1 MPKAF
6 PATLLDFQRMFPDEE
21 ACLQYLYELRWP
33 GGFVC
38 PSCGTAGDPYRFENR
53 AKVLRCRSCRED
65 ASLTA
70 GTVLDRTHTPLQVWF
85 WAAYLVTSQTPGMSA
100 LQFQRQL
107 GIATYETAFQILH
120 KLRAAMVRPSRDKIG
135 GKYRVEVDE
144 TEVGRHTV
152 GEGRGV
158 HHMAT
163 VVGAVEVRRGDPE
176 KMMRKRQRQKQDNG
190 RPVRGEIYAGRL
202 RVRHVTDRS
211 SITLT
216 GFVADNVA
224 TGTTI
229 ATDGWQG
236 YNGLKNLGYG
246 HEAVV
251 LGGDPAL
258 AQAALPMIHLVFSN
272 LKAWILGTHHGVSD
286 QHLQAYLN
294 EYVFRFNRRF
304 YPMGMFNSVLG
315 IAAAVKGPTYVQLYR
330 GKWTHPNG

>member
-1 MPKAF
+1 
-6 PATLLDFQRMFPDEE
+6 MFSDEE

-33 GGFVC
+33 AGFIC
-38 PSCGTAGDPYRFENR
+38 PACSTAGEPYRFGNR
-53 AKVLRCRSCRED
+53 PKVLRCRSCQGN
-65 ASLTA
+65 ASITA

-100 LQFQRQL
+100 PQFQRQL

-120 KLRAAMVRPSRDKIG
+120 KLRAAMVRPARDKIG
-135 GKYRVEVDE
+135 GEYPVEVDE
-144 TEVGRHTV
+144 TDVGGHTV

-176 KMMRKRQRQKQDNG
+176 EVKRKRQRQKHDKG
-190 RPVRGEIYAGRL
+190 RPVRGETYAGRL
-202 RVRHVTDRS
+202 RLRHVPNRGGL
-211 SITLT
+211 TLT

-224 TGTTI
+224 VGSDI
-229 ATDGWQG
+229 VTDGWQG
-236 YNGLKNLGYG
+236 YHGLKNLGYT
-246 HEAVV
+246 HESVV
-251 LGGDPAL
+251 LGGDPEL
-258 AQAALPMIHLVFSN
+258 AEAALPMIHLVFSN
-272 LKAWILGTHHGVSD
+272 LKTWILDTHHGVSH

-315 IAAAVKGPTYVQLYR
+315 IAATVKGPTYVELYGR
-330 GKWTHPNG
+330 KWTHPKG

>member
-38 PSCGTAGDPYRFENR
+38 PSCGTA
-53 AKVLRCRSCRED
+53 
-65 ASLTA
+65 
-70 GTVLDRTHTPLQVWF
+70 
-85 WAAYLVTSQTPGMSA
+85 
-100 LQFQRQL
+100 
-107 GIATYETAFQILH
+107 
-120 KLRAAMVRPSRDKIG
+120 
-135 GKYRVEVDE
+135 
-144 TEVGRHTV
+144 
-152 GEGRGV
+152 
-158 HHMAT
+158 
-163 VVGAVEVRRGDPE
+163 GDPE